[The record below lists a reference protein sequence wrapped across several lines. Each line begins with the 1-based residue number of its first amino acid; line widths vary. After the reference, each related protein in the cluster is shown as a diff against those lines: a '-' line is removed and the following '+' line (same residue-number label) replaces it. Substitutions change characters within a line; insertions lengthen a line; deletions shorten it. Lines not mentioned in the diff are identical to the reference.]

1 MISYQKLVFLTFPNM
16 LIICN
21 VVVRRL
27 KVCGMDVQNGFERQ
41 VKILFFDSF
50 GVVVDLRRVVLETC
64 ADSGQ
69 RAFPISLR
77 RIGSSMQWVTE
88 ISSAIFLQRCR
99 NFLWVSLG
107 QGENINNCKQPFV
120 QNKGFYAVFCGIS
133 WYVLTI
139 PPVGR
144 RVPIRILKGEPSRV
158 QTKRQVDTLRAAQP
172 PSTRYGHQLNN
183 IWIPSLLTIKV
194 HLLFIKSA

>member
-27 KVCGMDVQNGFERQ
+27 KVCAMDVQNRFERQ

-77 RIGSSMQWVTE
+77 RIRSSMQWVTE

-120 QNKGFYAVFCGIS
+120 ENKGFYAVLYSVLRNFVVCFDDTTCGQAS
-133 WYVLTI
+133 AHSNTE
-139 PPVGR
+139 GR
-144 RVPIRILKGEPSRV
+144 
-158 QTKRQVDTLRAAQP
+158 AQP
-172 PSTRYGHQLNN
+172 GPNKTTSRYSPRSLAAFHQV
-183 IWIPSLLTIKV
+183 WSPTQ
-194 HLLFIKSA
+194 